1 MKAVYIC
8 LGLLGLLVIIILLK
22 ALFFVDKT
30 NYNNKKSEITVDD
43 KIVHNLGKLLKIPTI
58 SYEDKDKIDFSVFDK
73 YINTV

>member
-30 NYNNKKSEITVDD
+30 NYNNK
-43 KIVHNLGKLLKIPTI
+43 
-58 SYEDKDKIDFSVFDK
+58 
-73 YINTV
+73 